1 MSDTKRNT
9 IGKFGLLS
17 LTFAAVYSF
26 NNVINN
32 NIELGLASAPM
43 FFLATIFYFIP
54 FCLIIAEFVS
64 LNKNSEA
71 GVYAWVKSSLGGRW
85 AFITAYTYW
94 FVNLFFFTSLL
105 PRVIAYAS
113 YAFLGYE
120 YIMTPVATTIISMV
134 LFAFST
140 WVSTN
145 GAKMLGPITSVTS
158 TLMLLLTLS
167 YILLAGTALVGG
179 VQPADAITVDAMIP
193 NFNWAFLGV
202 TTWIF
207 MAAGGAESVAVY
219 VNDVK
224 GGSKSFVKV
233 IILAGIFIGVLLP
246 RVIAYASYAFL
257 GYEYIMTPVA
267 TTIIS
272 MVLFAFSTWV
282 STNGAKMLGPIT
294 SVTSTLML
302 LLTLSY
308 ILLAGTALV
317 GGVQPADAI
326 TVDAM
331 IPNFNWAFLG
341 VTTWIF
347 MAAGGAESVA
357 VYVNDVKG
365 GSKSFVKVIILA
377 GIFIGVLYS
386 VSSVL
391 INVFVSSK
399 ELKFTGGSVQVFHGM
414 AAYFGLPE
422 ALMNRFVGLVSFTA
436 MFGSLLMWTAT
447 PVKIFFSEIP
457 EGIFGKKTVELN
469 ENGVPARAAWIQ
481 FLIVIPLMIIPML
494 GSNTVQDLM
503 NTIINM
509 TAAASMLPPLFI
521 MLAYLN
527 LRAKLDHLPRDF
539 RMGSR
544 RTGIIVVSM
553 LIAIFAV
560 GFVAS
565 TFPTGANILTIIF
578 YNVGGIVIFLGFA
591 WWKYSKYIKGLT
603 AEERHIE
610 ATPASNVD

>member
-17 LTFAAVYSF
+17 LTFAAVFSF

-32 NIELGLASAPM
+32 NIEIGLASAPM

-85 AFITAYTYW
+85 AFISAYTYW

-120 YIMTPVATTIISMV
+120 YILTPFATTALSML
-134 LFAFST
+134 LFAFAT
-140 WVSTN
+140 YVSTN

-158 TLMLLLTLS
+158 SLMLLLTLS
-167 YILLAGTALVGG
+167 YILLSGAALLGG
-179 VQPADAITVDAMIP
+179 VQPADPITVEAMVP
-193 NFNWAFLGV
+193 ELSWAFLGI

-233 IILAGIFIGVLLP
+233 IIV
-246 RVIAYASYAFL
+246 
-257 GYEYIMTPVA
+257 
-267 TTIIS
+267 
-272 MVLFAFSTWV
+272 
-282 STNGAKMLGPIT
+282 
-294 SVTSTLML
+294 
-302 LLTLSY
+302 
-308 ILLAGTALV
+308 
-317 GGVQPADAI
+317 
-326 TVDAM
+326 
-331 IPNFNWAFLG
+331 
-341 VTTWIF
+341 
-347 MAAGGAESVA
+347 
-357 VYVNDVKG
+357 
-365 GSKSFVKVIILA
+365 A

-386 VSSVL
+386 VASVL
-391 INVFVSSK
+391 INVFVSSC
-399 ELKFTGGSVQVFHGM
+399 ELKFTGGSVQVFEGL
-414 AAYFGLPE
+414 ASYFGLPE
-422 ALMNRFVGLVSFTA
+422 IMMNRFVGLVSFTA

-481 FLIVIPLMIIPML
+481 YAIVLPLMVIPTL
-494 GSNTVQDLM
+494 GSDTAQDLM
-503 NTIINM
+503 NTVINM

-527 LRAKLDHLPRDF
+527 LRLKLDHLERDF
-539 RMGSR
+539 KMGSR
-544 RTGIIVVSM
+544 MTGIAVVSI
-553 LIAIFAV
+553 LIGIFTV
-560 GFVAS
+560 GFLAS
-565 TFPTGANILTIIF
+565 TFPTGADIMTIIF

-591 WWKYSKYIKGLT
+591 WWKYSQYEKSLNS
-603 AEERHIE
+603 EERAKE
-610 ATPASNVD
+610 ASPSAVLP

>member
-17 LTFAAVYSF
+17 LTFAAVFSF

-32 NIELGLASAPM
+32 NIEIGLASAPM

-85 AFITAYTYW
+85 AFISAYTYW

-120 YIMTPVATTIISMV
+120 YILTPFTTTVLSMMLFAVATY
-134 LFAFST
+134 
-140 WVSTN
+140 VSTN

-158 TLMLLLTLS
+158 SLMLLLTLS
-167 YILLAGTALVGG
+167 YIMLAGAALLGG
-179 VQPADAITVDAMIP
+179 VQPADPITVEAMVP
-193 NFNWAFLGV
+193 EFSWAFLGI

-233 IILAGIFIGVLLP
+233 IIV
-246 RVIAYASYAFL
+246 
-257 GYEYIMTPVA
+257 
-267 TTIIS
+267 
-272 MVLFAFSTWV
+272 
-282 STNGAKMLGPIT
+282 
-294 SVTSTLML
+294 
-302 LLTLSY
+302 
-308 ILLAGTALV
+308 
-317 GGVQPADAI
+317 
-326 TVDAM
+326 
-331 IPNFNWAFLG
+331 
-341 VTTWIF
+341 
-347 MAAGGAESVA
+347 
-357 VYVNDVKG
+357 
-365 GSKSFVKVIILA
+365 A

-386 VSSVL
+386 VASVL
-391 INVFVSSK
+391 INVFVSSS
-399 ELKFTGGSVQVFHGM
+399 ELKFTGGSVQVFEGL
-414 AAYFGLPE
+414 ASYFGLPE
-422 ALMNRFVGLVSFTA
+422 IMMNRFVGLVSFTA

-481 FLIVIPLMIIPML
+481 YAIVLPLMVIPTL
-494 GSNTVQDLM
+494 GSDTAQDLM
-503 NTIINM
+503 NTVINM

-527 LRAKLDHLPRDF
+527 LRLKLDHLERDF
-539 RMGSR
+539 KMGSR
-544 RTGIIVVSM
+544 MTGIVAVSI
-553 LIAIFAV
+553 LIGIFTV
-560 GFVAS
+560 GFLAS
-565 TFPTGANILTIIF
+565 TFPTGADIMTIIF

-591 WWKYSKYIKGLT
+591 WWKYSQYEKSLNS
-603 AEERHIE
+603 EERAKE
-610 ATPASNVD
+610 ASPSAVLP

>member
-1 MSDTKRNT
+1 MSDIKRNT

-17 LTFAAVYSF
+17 LTFAAVFSF

-43 FFLATIFYFIP
+43 FFLATLLYFVP

-120 YIMTPVATTIISMV
+120 YILTPVATTMLSMA
-134 LFAFST
+134 LFALST

-158 TLMLLLTLS
+158 SLMLLLTLS
-167 YILLAGTALVGG
+167 YILLSGGALVGG
-179 VQPADAITVDAMIP
+179 IQPADPITVDAMIP

-207 MAAGGAESVAVY
+207 MAFLGGAESVAVY

-233 IILAGIFIGVLLP
+233 IILAGIV
-246 RVIAYASYAFL
+246 
-257 GYEYIMTPVA
+257 
-267 TTIIS
+267 
-272 MVLFAFSTWV
+272 
-282 STNGAKMLGPIT
+282 
-294 SVTSTLML
+294 
-302 LLTLSY
+302 
-308 ILLAGTALV
+308 
-317 GGVQPADAI
+317 
-326 TVDAM
+326 
-331 IPNFNWAFLG
+331 
-341 VTTWIF
+341 
-347 MAAGGAESVA
+347 
-357 VYVNDVKG
+357 
-365 GSKSFVKVIILA
+365 
-377 GIFIGVLYS
+377 IGVLYS
-386 VSSVL
+386 ISSVL
-391 INVFVSSK
+391 INVFISSK

-414 AAYFGLPE
+414 AVWFGLPE
-422 ALMNRFVGLVSFTA
+422 IVVNRFVGLVSFTA

-457 EGIFGKKTVELN
+457 PGIFGKKTVELN
-469 ENGVPARAAWIQ
+469 QNGVPARAAWIQ
-481 FLIVIPLMIIPML
+481 FLIVIPLMIIPMM
-494 GSNTVQDLM
+494 GSSTVQDLM

-527 LRAKLDHLPRDF
+527 LRRKLDHLPRDF
-539 RMGSR
+539 KMGSR
-544 RTGIIVVSM
+544 TTGITVVSM
-553 LIAIFAV
+553 LIVIFAI

-565 TFPTGANILTIIF
+565 TFPTGGNILTIIF

-591 WWKYSKYIKGLT
+591 WWKYSKYVKGLT
-603 AEERHIE
+603 REEKRIE
-610 ATPASNVD
+610 AAPASDAS

>member
-17 LTFAAVYSF
+17 LTFAAVFSF

-32 NIELGLASAPM
+32 NIEIGLASAPM

-85 AFITAYTYW
+85 AFISAYTYW

-120 YIMTPVATTIISMV
+120 YILTPFATTALSML
-134 LFAFST
+134 LFAFAT
-140 WVSTN
+140 YVSTN

-158 TLMLLLTLS
+158 SLMLLLTLS
-167 YILLAGTALVGG
+167 YILLSGAALLGG
-179 VQPADAITVDAMIP
+179 VQPADPITVEAMVP
-193 NFNWAFLGV
+193 ELSWASLGI

-233 IILAGIFIGVLLP
+233 IIV
-246 RVIAYASYAFL
+246 
-257 GYEYIMTPVA
+257 
-267 TTIIS
+267 
-272 MVLFAFSTWV
+272 
-282 STNGAKMLGPIT
+282 
-294 SVTSTLML
+294 
-302 LLTLSY
+302 
-308 ILLAGTALV
+308 
-317 GGVQPADAI
+317 
-326 TVDAM
+326 
-331 IPNFNWAFLG
+331 
-341 VTTWIF
+341 
-347 MAAGGAESVA
+347 
-357 VYVNDVKG
+357 
-365 GSKSFVKVIILA
+365 A

-386 VSSVL
+386 VASVL
-391 INVFVSSK
+391 INVFVSSS
-399 ELKFTGGSVQVFHGM
+399 ELKFTGGSVQVFEGL
-414 AAYFGLPE
+414 ASYFGLPE
-422 ALMNRFVGLVSFTA
+422 IMMNRFVGLVSFTA

-481 FLIVIPLMIIPML
+481 YAIVLPLMVIPTL
-494 GSNTVQDLM
+494 GSDTAQDLM
-503 NTIINM
+503 NTVINM

-527 LRAKLDHLPRDF
+527 LRLKLDHLERDF
-539 RMGSR
+539 KMGSR
-544 RTGIIVVSM
+544 MMGIVVVSI
-553 LIAIFAV
+553 LIGIFTV
-560 GFVAS
+560 GFLAS
-565 TFPTGANILTIIF
+565 TFPTGADIMTIIF

-591 WWKYSKYIKGLT
+591 WWKYSQYEKSLNS
-603 AEERHIE
+603 EERAKE
-610 ATPASNVD
+610 ASPSAVLP

>member
-113 YAFLGYE
+113 Y
-120 YIMTPVATTIISMV
+120 
-134 LFAFST
+134 
-140 WVSTN
+140 
-145 GAKMLGPITSVTS
+145 
-158 TLMLLLTLS
+158 
-167 YILLAGTALVGG
+167 
-179 VQPADAITVDAMIP
+179 
-193 NFNWAFLGV
+193 
-202 TTWIF
+202 
-207 MAAGGAESVAVY
+207 
-219 VNDVK
+219 
-224 GGSKSFVKV
+224 
-233 IILAGIFIGVLLP
+233 
-246 RVIAYASYAFL
+246 
-257 GYEYIMTPVA
+257 
-267 TTIIS
+267 
-272 MVLFAFSTWV
+272 
-282 STNGAKMLGPIT
+282 
-294 SVTSTLML
+294 
-302 LLTLSY
+302 
-308 ILLAGTALV
+308 
-317 GGVQPADAI
+317 
-326 TVDAM
+326 
-331 IPNFNWAFLG
+331 AFLG

>member
-17 LTFAAVYSF
+17 LTFAAVFSF

-32 NIELGLASAPM
+32 NIEIGLASAPM

-85 AFITAYTYW
+85 AFISAYTYW

-120 YIMTPVATTIISMV
+120 YILTPFATTALSML
-134 LFAFST
+134 LFAFAT
-140 WVSTN
+140 YVSTN

-158 TLMLLLTLS
+158 SLMLLLTLS
-167 YILLAGTALVGG
+167 YILLSGAALLGG
-179 VQPADAITVDAMIP
+179 VQPADPITMEAMVP
-193 NFNWAFLGV
+193 EFSWAFLGI

-233 IILAGIFIGVLLP
+233 IIV
-246 RVIAYASYAFL
+246 
-257 GYEYIMTPVA
+257 
-267 TTIIS
+267 
-272 MVLFAFSTWV
+272 
-282 STNGAKMLGPIT
+282 
-294 SVTSTLML
+294 
-302 LLTLSY
+302 
-308 ILLAGTALV
+308 
-317 GGVQPADAI
+317 
-326 TVDAM
+326 
-331 IPNFNWAFLG
+331 
-341 VTTWIF
+341 
-347 MAAGGAESVA
+347 
-357 VYVNDVKG
+357 
-365 GSKSFVKVIILA
+365 A

-386 VSSVL
+386 VASVL
-391 INVFVSSK
+391 INVFVSSS
-399 ELKFTGGSVQVFHGM
+399 ELKFTGGSVQVFEGL
-414 AAYFGLPE
+414 ANYFGLPE
-422 ALMNRFVGLVSFTA
+422 IMMNRFVGLVSFTA

-481 FLIVIPLMIIPML
+481 YAIVLPLMVIPTL
-494 GSNTVQDLM
+494 GSDTAQDLM
-503 NTIINM
+503 NTVINM

-527 LRAKLDHLPRDF
+527 LRLKLDHLERDF
-539 RMGSR
+539 KMGSR
-544 RTGIIVVSM
+544 MTGIVAVSI
-553 LIAIFAV
+553 LIGIFTV
-560 GFVAS
+560 GFLAS
-565 TFPTGANILTIIF
+565 TFPTGADIMTIIF

-591 WWKYSKYIKGLT
+591 WWKYSQYEKSLNS
-603 AEERHIE
+603 EERAKE
-610 ATPASNVD
+610 ASPSAVLP

>member
-1 MSDTKRNT
+1 MSDSKRNT

-17 LTFAAVYSF
+17 LTFAAVFSF

-32 NIELGLASAPM
+32 NIEIGLASAPM

-85 AFITAYTYW
+85 AFISAYTYW

-120 YIMTPVATTIISMV
+120 YILTPVATTALSMV
-134 LFAFST
+134 LFAFAT
-140 WVSTN
+140 YVSTN

-158 TLMLLLTLS
+158 SLMLLLTLS
-167 YILLAGTALVGG
+167 YILLAGAALVGG
-179 VQPADAITVDAMIP
+179 VQPADPITVEAMVP
-193 NFNWAFLGV
+193 DFSWAFLGI

-233 IILAGIFIGVLLP
+233 IIV
-246 RVIAYASYAFL
+246 
-257 GYEYIMTPVA
+257 
-267 TTIIS
+267 
-272 MVLFAFSTWV
+272 
-282 STNGAKMLGPIT
+282 
-294 SVTSTLML
+294 
-302 LLTLSY
+302 
-308 ILLAGTALV
+308 
-317 GGVQPADAI
+317 
-326 TVDAM
+326 
-331 IPNFNWAFLG
+331 
-341 VTTWIF
+341 
-347 MAAGGAESVA
+347 
-357 VYVNDVKG
+357 
-365 GSKSFVKVIILA
+365 A

-386 VSSVL
+386 VASLL
-391 INVFVSSK
+391 INVFVHSDTMK
-399 ELKFTGGSVQVFHGM
+399 YTGGSVQVFEGL
-414 AAYFGLPE
+414 AAHFGLPE
-422 ALMNRFVGLVSFTA
+422 ILMNRFVGLVSFTA

-457 EGIFGKKTVELN
+457 AGIFGKKTVELN

-481 FLIVIPLMIIPML
+481 YLIVLPLMVIPTL
-494 GSNTVQDLM
+494 GSNTAQDLM
-503 NTIINM
+503 NTVINM

-521 MLAYLN
+521 MVAYFVF
-527 LRAKLDHLPRDF
+527 RWKHDDTPRDF

-544 RTGIIVVSM
+544 TFGMGVVSV
-553 LIAIFAV
+553 LIAIFVVSMSASAFPAGVDLVRAFFINVFMTAV
-560 GFVAS
+560 FSALAYWWISRFEKRQARKSGGNEKNAGSDTLAS
-565 TFPTGANILTIIF
+565 Q
-578 YNVGGIVIFLGFA
+578 
-591 WWKYSKYIKGLT
+591 
-603 AEERHIE
+603 R
-610 ATPASNVD
+610 

>member
-179 VQPADAITVDAMIP
+179 VQPADP
-193 NFNWAFLGV
+193 
-202 TTWIF
+202 
-207 MAAGGAESVAVY
+207 
-219 VNDVK
+219 
-224 GGSKSFVKV
+224 
-233 IILAGIFIGVLLP
+233 
-246 RVIAYASYAFL
+246 
-257 GYEYIMTPVA
+257 
-267 TTIIS
+267 
-272 MVLFAFSTWV
+272 
-282 STNGAKMLGPIT
+282 
-294 SVTSTLML
+294 
-302 LLTLSY
+302 
-308 ILLAGTALV
+308 
-317 GGVQPADAI
+317 I

-414 AAYFGLPE
+414 AAYFGLCGFAAYMTHIGANDMVVKLASKP
-422 ALMNRFVGLVSFTA
+422 LQYINSPY
-436 MFGSLLMWTAT
+436 LLMIAAYFVACLMSLAVSSAT
-447 PVKIFFSEIP
+447 GLGVLLMATLFPVMVNV
-457 EGIFGKKTVELN
+457 GISRG
-469 ENGVPARAAWIQ
+469 
-481 FLIVIPLMIIPML
+481 
-494 GSNTVQDLM
+494 
-503 NTIINM
+503 
-509 TAAASMLPPLFI
+509 AAAAICASPAAIILAPTSGDVVLAAQASEMSLIDFAFKTTLPI
-521 MLAYLN
+521 
-527 LRAKLDHLPRDF
+527 
-539 RMGSR
+539 S
-544 RTGIIVVSM
+544 
-553 LIAIFAV
+553 IAV
-560 GFVAS
+560 M
-565 TFPTGANILTIIF
+565 TPT
-578 YNVGGIVIFLGFA
+578 Y
-591 WWKYSKYIKGLT
+591 
-603 AEERHIE
+603 
-610 ATPASNVD
+610 

>member
-17 LTFAAVYSF
+17 LTFAAVFSF

-32 NIELGLASAPM
+32 NIEIGLASAPM

-85 AFITAYTYW
+85 AFISAYTYW

-120 YIMTPVATTIISMV
+120 YILTPFTTTVLSMMLFAVATY
-134 LFAFST
+134 
-140 WVSTN
+140 VSTN

-158 TLMLLLTLS
+158 SLMLLLTLS
-167 YILLAGTALVGG
+167 YIMLASAALLGG
-179 VQPADAITVDAMIP
+179 IQPADPITVEAMVP
-193 NFNWAFLGV
+193 EFSWAFLGI

-233 IILAGIFIGVLLP
+233 IIV
-246 RVIAYASYAFL
+246 
-257 GYEYIMTPVA
+257 
-267 TTIIS
+267 
-272 MVLFAFSTWV
+272 
-282 STNGAKMLGPIT
+282 
-294 SVTSTLML
+294 
-302 LLTLSY
+302 
-308 ILLAGTALV
+308 
-317 GGVQPADAI
+317 
-326 TVDAM
+326 
-331 IPNFNWAFLG
+331 
-341 VTTWIF
+341 
-347 MAAGGAESVA
+347 
-357 VYVNDVKG
+357 
-365 GSKSFVKVIILA
+365 A

-386 VSSVL
+386 VASVL
-391 INVFVSSK
+391 INVFVSSS
-399 ELKFTGGSVQVFHGM
+399 ELKFTGGSVQVFEGL
-414 AAYFGLPE
+414 ASYFGLPE
-422 ALMNRFVGLVSFTA
+422 IMMNRFVGLVSFTA

-481 FLIVIPLMIIPML
+481 YAIVLPLMVIPTL
-494 GSNTVQDLM
+494 GSDTAQDLM
-503 NTIINM
+503 NTVINM

-527 LRAKLDHLPRDF
+527 LRLKLDHLERDF
-539 RMGSR
+539 KMGSR
-544 RTGIIVVSM
+544 MTGIVAVSI
-553 LIAIFAV
+553 LIGIFTV
-560 GFVAS
+560 GFLAS
-565 TFPTGANILTIIF
+565 TFPTGADIMTIIF

-591 WWKYSKYIKGLT
+591 WWKYSQYEKSLNS
-603 AEERHIE
+603 EERAKE
-610 ATPASNVD
+610 ASPSAVLP

>member
-17 LTFAAVYSF
+17 LTFAAVFSF

-32 NIELGLASAPM
+32 NIEIGLSSAPM

-64 LNKNSEA
+64 LNKDSEA

-85 AFITAYTYW
+85 AFISAYTYW

-120 YIMTPVATTIISMV
+120 YILTPFTTTALSMV
-134 LFAFST
+134 LFAFAT
-140 WVSTN
+140 YVSTN

-158 TLMLLLTLS
+158 SLMLLLTMS
-167 YILLAGTALVGG
+167 YILLSGAALLGG
-179 VQPADAITVDAMIP
+179 VQPADPITVEAMVP
-193 NFNWAFLGV
+193 EFSWAFLGI

-233 IILAGIFIGVLLP
+233 IIV
-246 RVIAYASYAFL
+246 
-257 GYEYIMTPVA
+257 
-267 TTIIS
+267 
-272 MVLFAFSTWV
+272 
-282 STNGAKMLGPIT
+282 
-294 SVTSTLML
+294 
-302 LLTLSY
+302 
-308 ILLAGTALV
+308 
-317 GGVQPADAI
+317 
-326 TVDAM
+326 
-331 IPNFNWAFLG
+331 
-341 VTTWIF
+341 
-347 MAAGGAESVA
+347 
-357 VYVNDVKG
+357 
-365 GSKSFVKVIILA
+365 A

-386 VSSVL
+386 VASVL
-391 INVFVSSK
+391 INVFVPS
-399 ELKFTGGSVQVFHGM
+399 ETLKYTGGSVQVFEGL
-414 AAYFGLPE
+414 ATYFGLPE
-422 ALMNRFVGLVSFTA
+422 IMMNRFVGLVSFTA

-457 EGIFGKKTVELN
+457 AGIFGKKTVELN

-481 FLIVIPLMIIPML
+481 FLIVIPLMIIPTM
-494 GSNTVQDLM
+494 GSNTAQDLM
-503 NTIINM
+503 NTVINM

-521 MLAYLN
+521 MIAYLN
-527 LRAKLDHLPRDF
+527 LRLKLDHLERDF
-539 RMGSR
+539 KMGSR
-544 RTGIIVVSM
+544 MTGIVVVSV
-553 LIAIFAV
+553 LIGIFTV
-560 GFVAS
+560 GFLAS
-565 TFPTGANILTIIF
+565 TFPTGADIMTIIF

-591 WWKYSKYIKGLT
+591 WWKYNQYIKSLNQADRMVEEQPT
-603 AEERHIE
+603 VQVVQAE
-610 ATPASNVD
+610 AQ